1 MGHAGRQGGLTPSRN
16 ASECEISRWRTV
28 VTPSR
33 VIILVIFLC
42 TIVWSTA
49 RSNSFP
55 AAQNV
60 QEQNDQNQALRD
72 DLAKM
77 KSLVQQM
84 DQNLA
89 FVDTTQSPL
98 KHQFQLE
105 IDMWKTTINQ
115 MERRIEHGSRGK

>member
-1 MGHAGRQGGLTPSRN
+1 
-16 ASECEISRWRTV
+16 

-33 VIILVIFLC
+33 VIILVILLC
-42 TIVWSTA
+42 TIVWSAA
-49 RSNSFP
+49 RSNSFA

-60 QEQNDQNQALRD
+60 QDQNGQNQALRD

-84 DQNLA
+84 EQNLA

-115 MERRIEHGSRGK
+115 MERRLQHGGRGDQTK

>member
-1 MGHAGRQGGLTPSRN
+1 M
-16 ASECEISRWRTV
+16 
-28 VTPSR
+28 TPSR
-33 VIILVIFLC
+33 VIILMLVVLLC

-49 RSNSFP
+49 RSNSVAP
-55 AAQNV
+55 SQNI
-60 QEQNDQNQALRD
+60 QEQNDQNQALRG

-84 DQNLA
+84 EQNLA

-115 MERRIEHGSRGK
+115 MEGRLQHGGRAK

>member
-1 MGHAGRQGGLTPSRN
+1 M
-16 ASECEISRWRTV
+16 
-28 VTPSR
+28 TPSR
-33 VIILVIFLC
+33 VIILVILLC

-49 RSNSFP
+49 RSTSFVP
-55 AAQNV
+55 AQNV
-60 QEQNDQNQALRD
+60 QEQNDQSQALRD

-84 DQNLA
+84 EQNLA

-105 IDMWKTTINQ
+105 IDMWKTTINE
-115 MERRIEHGSRGK
+115 MERRLERGGHGK